1 MNKRTKM
8 LYESPWME
16 CVQIEAEGNF
26 AGSIIKPTK
35 EEAASAEVHET
46 GFEQSFENETIT
58 WE

>member
-1 MNKRTKM
+1 M
-8 LYESPWME
+8 LYESPMME

-46 GFEQSFENETIT
+46 GFEQTFEHETIT